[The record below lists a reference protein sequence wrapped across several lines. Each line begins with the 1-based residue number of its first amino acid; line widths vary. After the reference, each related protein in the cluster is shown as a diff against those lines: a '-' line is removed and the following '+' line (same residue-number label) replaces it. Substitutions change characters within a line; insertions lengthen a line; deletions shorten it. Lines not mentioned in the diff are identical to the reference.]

1 MTTINKIRLTNFVY
15 EDGDKLFNDDLFLF
29 DGHNSAIVLE
39 NGGGKTVF
47 IHTVL
52 QAILPHTHLG
62 ERKIRETL
70 KLDQAPAHI
79 AIEWMINERPRRYLV
94 TAVSLFMNN
103 DRLDSY
109 RYVFEYE
116 ENHPERI
123 ENIPIRSEMKT
134 GERPAS
140 REEIGEDYSKMA
152 QTRNDK
158 NIDTETTS

>member
-1 MTTINKIRLTNFVY
+1 MRHITTIYLNLFMLMRRWRHMPTINKIRLTNVVY
-15 EDGDKLFNDDLFLF
+15 EDGYKRFNDDLFLF
-29 DGHNSAIVLE
+29 DGHNAAIVLE

-94 TAVSLFMNN
+94 TAVS
-103 DRLDSY
+103 DRKSTRLNSSHVAISY
-109 RYVFEYE
+109 AVFCL
-116 ENHPERI
+116 
-123 ENIPIRSEMKT
+123 K
-134 GERPAS
+134 
-140 REEIGEDYSKMA
+140 
-152 QTRNDK
+152 
-158 NIDTETTS
+158 